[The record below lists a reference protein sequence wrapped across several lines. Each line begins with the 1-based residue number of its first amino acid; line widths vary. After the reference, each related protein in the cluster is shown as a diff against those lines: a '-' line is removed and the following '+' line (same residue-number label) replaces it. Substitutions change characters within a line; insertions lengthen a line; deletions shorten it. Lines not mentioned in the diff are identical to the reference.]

1 MSHAD
6 PLTDSESEEDNFED
20 GLNFQDQ
27 EVEENIEGIRR
38 RLSDEVAVSRVG
50 EALNQTLEA
59 DRDEEAPPRDH
70 FSPVQVRFPVNA
82 PALRPPAEAAA
93 AEAVMVDFDQQNTED
108 GDKANELAGSI
119 KVEFNPIDVRFWLSE
134 LEAKMLTANINKQ
147 WLKKTVLQRNLP
159 TKQKEDVKA
168 LLTLTQTQAGG

>member
-1 MSHAD
+1 MT
-6 PLTDSESEEDNFED
+6 LTFNSDRSN
-20 GLNFQDQ
+20 
-27 EVEENIEGIRR
+27 VEQRLR
-38 RLSDEVAVSRVG
+38 RLPPREQRAERRN
-50 EALNQTLEA
+50 ALRQA
-59 DRDEEAPPRDH
+59 REEAA
-70 FSPVQVRFPVNA
+70 VA
-82 PALRPPAEAAA
+82 AEAAA
-93 AEAVMVDFDQQNTED
+93 AAIMVDFDQQNTED